1 MFRRLRL
8 KLALQFTGLVFF
20 LMLVL
25 GVVFI
30 AIEFTDVN
38 RQLDN
43 RLQRQ
48 ATAIQRDLRLP
59 ISVEQARW
67 LHREAFNVKLATSD
81 GQTLY
86 ASDIFSRL
94 PAGLDAPGLTTVRAD
109 GSSYRVLTT
118 DLPGRNGVVLQL
130 AGQDRIGPAELP
142 GEIAVFFIA
151 ALLVTIL
158 TAVLGLWFAR
168 RSLAPAE
175 RMFERLTQF
184 THDASHELRTPLA
197 VINSELDLALRTG
210 EPEKHIVAAKE
221 ELKVGA
227 RLVDDLLGLAVLDT
241 ATLEGRPVDLS
252 VLAAGEVERLAPL
265 AERSE
270 VLLRTDLE
278 PGVVVSA
285 DEGLLAQLVANL
297 VGNAVKFT
305 PPGGEVSVSL
315 TKSALRVS
323 DTGPGIAP
331 EDLPHIFERFYQAD
345 DSRSQEGH
353 GLGLAISRHIAQV
366 HGWRIRADSR
376 PGHGATFTVDLRG

>member
-48 ATAIQRDLRLP
+48 ATAIKKELRLP

-67 LHREAFNVKLATSD
+67 LHREAYNVKLATGD

-86 ASDIFSRL
+86 ASDIFARL
-94 PAGLDAPGLTTVRAD
+94 PVGLDEPPLRTVRAD

-118 DLPGRNGVVLQL
+118 DFPGRDDVVLQL

-151 ALLVTIL
+151 ALLVTVL
-158 TAVLGLWFAR
+158 TAFLGLWFAR

-184 THDASHELRTPLA
+184 THDASHELRTPLT
-197 VINSELDLALRTG
+197 VVNSELDLALRTG
-210 EPEKHIVAAKE
+210 EPEQHILAAKE

-227 RLVDDLLGLAVLDT
+227 GSST
-241 ATLEGRPVDLS
+241 TCS
-252 VLAAGEVERLAPL
+252 VSPCWTPRRSRDGPWTCPCWPYAEVERLAPL
-265 AERSE
+265 AKGKEVRLSDRHRACGSWSAPTRGSWPNSSRTSSAMPSSSRRRAARS
-270 VLLRTDLE
+270 R
-278 PGVVVSA
+278 
-285 DEGLLAQLVANL
+285 
-297 VGNAVKFT
+297 
-305 PPGGEVSVSL
+305 
-315 TKSALRVS
+315 
-323 DTGPGIAP
+323 
-331 EDLPHIFERFYQAD
+331 
-345 DSRSQEGH
+345 
-353 GLGLAISRHIAQV
+353 
-366 HGWRIRADSR
+366 
-376 PGHGATFTVDLRG
+376 